1 MKKVLILG
9 ATGSIGVQALD
20 VIGRSEELRAVGL
33 SAASNAALVV
43 QQAGEHG
50 VPIVALADE
59 DAATQ
64 ARSAWKGE
72 VLAGEA
78 GVRELIERS
87 APDLVLNA
95 IVGSAG
101 LGPTIATLSAG
112 LDLAL
117 ANKES
122 LVVGGELITALAEAG
137 DVRIIPVDSEHSALH
152 QLIGAERPGTVRR
165 LVLTA
170 SGGPFRGRSDLSAVT
185 REQALSHPT
194 WEMGGKITIDS
205 ATLMNKGLELIEA
218 HHLFGIGYERIDVV
232 VHPQSLIHSLVHLN
246 DGATLAHLGH
256 PDMRVPI
263 SYALHYPDRA
273 DLPVPTLDLAEVGAL
288 TFEAPDTE
296 TFPCLRLA
304 REAGRQGG
312 TAPCTLNAAN
322 EVAVDAFLGDRL
334 PFGSIAEVVE
344 RTLASIPAERPTH
357 FDDLFEADERARER
371 AAAEAESL
379 ATGPGSSGAPR

>member
-1 MKKVLILG
+1 
-9 ATGSIGVQALD
+9 
-20 VIGRSEELRAVGL
+20 
-33 SAASNAALVV
+33 
-43 QQAGEHG
+43 
-50 VPIVALADE
+50 
-59 DAATQ
+59 
-64 ARSAWKGE
+64 
-72 VLAGEA
+72 
-78 GVRELIERS
+78 
-87 APDLVLNA
+87 
-95 IVGSAG
+95 
-101 LGPTIATLSAG
+101 
-112 LDLAL
+112 
-117 ANKES
+117 
-122 LVVGGELITALAEAG
+122 
-137 DVRIIPVDSEHSALH
+137 
-152 QLIGAERPGTVRR
+152 
-165 LVLTA
+165 
-170 SGGPFRGRSDLSAVT
+170 
-185 REQALSHPT
+185 
-194 WEMGGKITIDS
+194 
-205 ATLMNKGLELIEA
+205 
-218 HHLFGIGYERIDVV
+218 
-232 VHPQSLIHSLVHLN
+232 
-246 DGATLAHLGH
+246 
-256 PDMRVPI
+256 MRVPI